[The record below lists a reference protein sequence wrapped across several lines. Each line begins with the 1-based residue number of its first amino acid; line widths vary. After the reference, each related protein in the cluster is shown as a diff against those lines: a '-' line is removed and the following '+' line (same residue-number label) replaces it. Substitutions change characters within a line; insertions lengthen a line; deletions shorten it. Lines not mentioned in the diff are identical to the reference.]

1 MTKIK
6 ICGIQTVEHGMCV
19 LEAGADYIGFV
30 FAQSKRQVSEAQAK
44 SIIKELATANKSAK
58 MVGVFVDESLEEMDR
73 IAKFCGLD
81 ILQLHGS
88 ESVSDYEGASFPII
102 KSVSIKKAG
111 QSNEGLP
118 NKGLSSEEASTDEL
132 NQAILSHGAADYLL
146 FDTWH
151 KDMAGG
157 SGQTFE
163 WSTLKNEDQKQAFFL
178 AGGLSVENVKEAI
191 RVAKPYAV
199 DVSSG
204 VETEGIKDLDKI
216 SAFIKAVKECDHE
229 L

>member
-6 ICGIQTVEHGMCV
+6 ICGIQTVEHGMCA

-30 FAQSKRQVSEAQAK
+30 FAKSKRQVSEAQAK
-44 SIIKELATANKSAK
+44 SIIKELATTNKSAK

-88 ESVSDYEGASFPII
+88 ESALDYEGASFPII
-102 KSVSIKKAG
+102 KSVSIKR
-111 QSNEGLP
+111 QSSEALTNEGL
-118 NKGLSSEEASTDEL
+118 TDERQPRDEL
-132 NQAILSHGAADYLL
+132 SEAILSHGAADYLL

-178 AGGLSVENVKEAI
+178 AGGLTIENVKEAI

-204 VETEGIKDLDKI
+204 VETQGIKDLDKI

>member
-30 FAQSKRQVSEAQAK
+30 FAKSKRQVSEAQAK

-102 KSVSIKKAG
+102 KSVSIKK
-111 QSNEGLP
+111 QRP
-118 NKGLSSEEASTDEL
+118 PTDEL

>member
-6 ICGIQTVEHGMCV
+6 ICGIQTVEHGLCAI
-19 LEAGADYIGFV
+19 EAGANYIGFV
-30 FAQSKRQVSEAQAK
+30 FAKSKRQVTETQAK
-44 SIIKELATANKSAK
+44 SIIKGLRTHNQDAK
-58 MVGVFVDESLEEMDR
+58 MVGVFVDESLKEMER
-73 IAKFCGLD
+73 IARICDLD

-88 ESVSDYEGASFPII
+88 ERMSDYEGAAFPII
-102 KSVSIKKAG
+102 KSVSIKG
-111 QSNEGLP
+111 QPSEKLTNEELTGVRSSGD
-118 NKGLSSEEASTDEL
+118 KLS
-132 NQAILSHGAADYLL
+132 QAILSHSAADYLL

-163 WSTLKNEDQKQAFFL
+163 WATLKNEDQKQTFFL

-216 SAFIKAVKECDHE
+216 RAFIKEVKECNHE